1 MILLIAGN
9 WKMNLMTE
17 EAAAFASELSKRY
30 QEAQEKTCDVL
41 LCPSFISIPTVR
53 DKLSENLYLGAQDC
67 HSASAGAYT
76 GDISCDMLRDVGC
89 QYVILGHSERRS
101 AYGEGNS
108 LIKEKA
114 LAAISAGLNVIICVG
129 ETSEERNSEE
139 TLARISEQIN
149 GSVPERLSSQELT
162 IAYEPVWAIGTG
174 LTPTFDE
181 IAEAHLTIR
190 TCLARSVEN
199 PSEVRIL
206 YGGSMNPQN
215 AKDILSIE
223 NVNGGLI
230 GGASLKVDDFWSI
243 CACTGDLC

>member
-1 MILLIAGN
+1 MTPLIAGN

-17 EAAAFASELSKRY
+17 EAAAYASELSNRY
-30 QEAQEKTCDVL
+30 QKEQEKKCDVL

-53 DKLSENLYLGAQDC
+53 DNLSDDLYLGAQNC

-76 GDISCDMLRDVGC
+76 GDISCGMLKDVGC

-108 LIKEKA
+108 SIKDKA

-129 ETSEERNSEE
+129 ETSEERNLGE
-139 TLARISEQIN
+139 TLARISEQIK
-149 GSVPERLSSQELT
+149 GSIPENLTSWELT

-181 IAEAHLTIR
+181 IAEAHSTIR
-190 TCLARSVEN
+190 TCLAETVASA
-199 PSEVRIL
+199 SEVRIL

-215 AKDILSIE
+215 AHDILSVE

-230 GGASLKVDDFWSI
+230 GGASLKLDDFWSI
-243 CACTGDLC
+243 YACAKDLC

>member
-1 MILLIAGN
+1 
-9 WKMNLMTE
+9 
-17 EAAAFASELSKRY
+17 
-30 QEAQEKTCDVL
+30 
-41 LCPSFISIPTVR
+41 
-53 DKLSENLYLGAQDC
+53 
-67 HSASAGAYT
+67 
-76 GDISCDMLRDVGC
+76 
-89 QYVILGHSERRS
+89 VILGHSERRS
-101 AYGEGNS
+101 SYSEGNS
-108 LIKEKA
+108 LIKDKA

-129 ETSEERNSEE
+129 ETSEERNSGE

-149 GSVPERLSSQELT
+149 GSLPERLSSRELT

-174 LTPTFDE
+174 LTPTFNE
-181 IAEAHLTIR
+181 IAEAHHTIR
-190 TCLARSVEN
+190 TCLSRSVEN

>member
-1 MILLIAGN
+1 MIPLIAGN

-17 EAAAFASELSKRY
+17 EAAVFSSELSKRY
-30 QEAQEKTCDVL
+30 QEAPEKTCDVL

-53 DKLSENLYLGAQDC
+53 DNLSENLYLGAQDC

-101 AYGEGNS
+101 SYSEGNS
-108 LIKEKA
+108 LIKDKA

>member
-1 MILLIAGN
+1 MIPLIAGN

-17 EAAAFASELSKRY
+17 EAAAFASELSKRF
-30 QEAQEKTCDVL
+30 QEAPEKTCDVL

-67 HSASAGAYT
+67 HFASAGAYT
-76 GDISCDMLRDVGC
+76 GDISCNMLRDVGC

-101 AYGEGNS
+101 SYSEGNS
-108 LIKEKA
+108 LIKDKA

-129 ETSEERNSEE
+129 ETSEERNSGE

-149 GSVPERLSSQELT
+149 GSLPERLSSRELT

-174 LTPTFDE
+174 LTPTFNE
-181 IAEAHLTIR
+181 IAEAHHTIR